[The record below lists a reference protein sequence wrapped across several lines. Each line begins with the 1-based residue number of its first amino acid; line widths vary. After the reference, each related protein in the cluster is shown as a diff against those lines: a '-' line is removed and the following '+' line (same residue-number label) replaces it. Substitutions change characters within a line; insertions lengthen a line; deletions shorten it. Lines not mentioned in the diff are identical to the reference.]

1 MLGLLCTF
9 IDDFILL
16 INKQPTECR
25 VLIAGNFNLDQ
36 MLSDNVAKVDPLN
49 KNFNLSLC
57 WQHSTRMH
65 AGSLDLVFGTSNASV
80 VSSLPS
86 P

>member
-1 MLGLLCTF
+1 
-9 IDDFILL
+9 
-16 INKQPTECR
+16 
-25 VLIAGNFNLDQ
+25 